1 MSNFQ
6 GAKEQGIALLN
17 STATC
22 NLNAT
27 AGTELGLYTVPVGK
41 TAIIHSVVMR
51 TFSADTLLA
60 VVTFGH
66 TGTCEEW
73 SGDVTLTGVT
83 ASYAEQVL
91 ILQPVPATTP
101 LAKSMFT
108 AGEVFMMEITTA
120 AGSACTCTI
129 DVFGYLF

>member
-1 MSNFQ
+1 M
-6 GAKEQGIALLN
+6 ADLKEKSISLLS
-17 STATC
+17 STASC
-22 NLNAT
+22 NLAAT
-27 AGTELGLYTVPVGK
+27 AATELALYTVPTGK

-51 TFSADTLLA
+51 TFSADPTTA

-66 TGTCEEW
+66 TGGTCEEW
-73 SGDVTLTGVT
+73 SGDVTLTGIT

-108 AGEVFMMEITTA
+108 AAEIFGMEITTA
-120 AGSACTCTI
+120 GAASTCTI
-129 DVFGYLF
+129 DVLGYLF